1 MKKKINQQQTTMRGA
16 LLLLILIVMTLP
28 SRSGGVGGGFFFNLT
43 ADEVRIDTL
52 LPVFNYAYPLDSHY
66 ADSTYTVAIEY
77 PEFIPMNKEEI
88 ERYHKIRNEEL
99 GIRNYDLPALP
110 DIHQS
115 ISVDRKQ
122 GTLHIGFVPLVVRDG
137 QYMKLVSFKLNIK
150 AISNE
155 QLVMSNYDYSQGGQV
170 NRRTNHNYSLLTTNY
185 SLNKRYADNSVL
197 RSGSWAKIRVPETG
211 IYQLTS
217 DLIKKAGFNDINKVK
232 IYGYGGARQ
241 PEQLTAEYLVAT
253 DDLKEVPTCTV
264 NGRRLFYAVGP
275 VTWDANYRR
284 IRNNYSDY
292 GYYFLTESDSTA
304 LTIEKDAFISNCY
317 PQRDDHCTLYEVDD
331 YAWYHGGRNLYDAT
345 EIKAGTSKTYTIAA
359 KGTGNGQLTIVLS
372 AIDGASI
379 TVSLNGESLG
389 TATIGRQGQYE
400 AMQTGSRT
408 FNVSNLQASN
418 TVTIQTSATS
428 GTTRLDY
435 ISIYSE
441 QPQASPDL
449 ENGTFSTPEYVYN
462 IMNQN
467 HHAAK
472 AADMVIII
480 PTSQKL
486 LKEAQRLK
494 AIHEQH
500 DSLRVTI
507 VPADEL
513 YNEFSSGT
521 PDANAYRRYLKML
534 YDRAE
539 TTADMPRFLLLMGDA
554 AWDNR
559 MRTSEWANTSVDD
572 FLLCYESENSY
583 SHTNCYVSDDYFG
596 LLDDN
601 EGASLLTEKTDI
613 AVGRITARTADD
625 AAVVVDKIDNYINNK
640 EAAFWQ
646 NTVCLMGDD
655 GNQNRHMEDA
665 DSVAQLVETLHPDI
679 LVKRV
684 MWDAFSRVS
693 SATGNRYPDVTRL
706 IRQQM
711 EQGALIMNY
720 SGHGRADAVSHEYVL
735 TLSDFNISSSMRLPL
750 WMTASCDI
758 MPFDGQEENIG
769 ETALFNT
776 QGGAIAFFGT
786 TRTVYQPQNRLMNLA
801 FTRQVLSRDEN
812 GLMMPIGE
820 AVRRAKAELVTT
832 GIIIGYYQNGQPIW
846 STDRSENKLQ
856 YSLLGDPALRLAL
869 PTASI
874 VVDSINHTAIGDDIL
889 TLKAGTTATISGRVL
904 NNSDMTDSSFNGIV
918 NAMVRDAKEQV
929 VCKMNDTS
937 ETDEPFVYYDR
948 TSTIFNGSDSVRQGR
963 FSFTFVVP
971 KDIAYSDQQGIINL
985 YAVNNTKTVTATG
998 RFEKLVMNGTSE
1010 ASGNQQGPSIYC
1022 YLNSTA
1028 FANGGNVNSTPYF
1041 MAELNDEDGINASGS
1056 GIGHDLQLIIDGDIS
1071 KTYTLNDYFQYD
1083 FGSYTRGKLGYS
1095 IPALDNGQ
1103 HHLLF
1108 RAWDVLNNS
1117 STAELTF
1124 NVVKGAEPVFSD
1136 MECTPNPATTKTTFR
1151 IIHDRANSPMDV
1163 IIDVYDIS
1171 GRHLW
1176 SHNES
1181 GTYSS
1186 NTLTVDWNLT
1196 TDGGRRLNTGIYLYR
1211 VQLSSEGSSYASK
1224 AKKLIILR

>member
-1 MKKKINQQQTTMRGA
+1 MRRSIIIGIG
-16 LLLLILIVMTLP
+16 LLLTSIAMQAQ
-28 SRSGGVGGGFFFNLT
+28 RFFNLT
-43 ADEVRIDTL
+43 ADEVRVDTL
-52 LPVFNYAYPLDSHY
+52 LPVFNYAYPIGSHY
-66 ADSTYTVAIEY
+66 ADSTYEVSIEY
-77 PEFIPMNKEEI
+77 PEFVPMSHEEI
-88 ERYHKIRNEEL
+88 ERYERITNYKLRITNKIT
-99 GIRNYDLPALP
+99 IPALP
-110 DIHQS
+110 EIHQS
-115 ISVDRKQ
+115 FSVDRKQ
-122 GTLHIGFVPLVVRDG
+122 GTLHIGFIPLVYRNG
-137 QYMKLVSFKLNIK
+137 QYQKLVSFKLDVRGK
-150 AISNE
+150 ALEVSK
-155 QLVMSNYDYSQGGQV
+155 G
-170 NRRTNHNYSLLTTNY
+170 RRASANT
-185 SLNKRYADNSVL
+185 RYADNSVL
-197 RSGSWAKIRVPETG
+197 RSGSWAKIRVPQTG

-241 PEQLTAEYLVAT
+241 PEQLTAYYLKQT
-253 DDLKEVPTCTV
+253 DDLQEVPTCTV

-275 VTWDANYRR
+275 VSWNATYNR

-292 GYYFLTESDSTA
+292 GYYFLTENDSTA
-304 LTIEKDAFISNCY
+304 LTIEKDVFISNYY
-317 PQRDDHCTLYEVDD
+317 PQRDDYCTLYEVDD
-331 YAWYHGGRNLYDAT
+331 YAWFHGGRNLYDAT

-372 AIDGASI
+372 AVNGANI

-389 TATIGRQGQYE
+389 TLNIGKQGDYD
-400 AMQTGSRT
+400 AMLTANRT
-408 FNVSNLQASN
+408 FTVNNLQASN
-418 TVTIQTSATS
+418 TVTVTTSATS

-449 ENGTFSTPEYVYN
+449 ENGTFGTPEFVHR
-462 IMNQN
+462 ITNQN
-467 HHAAK
+467 HHAAT
-472 AADMVIII
+472 ATDMVIII
-480 PTSQKL
+480 PTSQKQL
-486 LKEAQRLK
+486 NEALRIK
-494 AIHEQH
+494 AMHEQH

-521 PDANAYRRYLKML
+521 PDANAYRRYMKML

-539 TTADMPRFLLLMGDA
+539 TDKDMPRFLLLMGDA

-559 MRTSEWANTSVDD
+559 MRASEWSNTSVDD

-583 SHTNCYVSDDYFG
+583 NHTSCYVSDDYFG

-601 EGASLLTEKTDI
+601 EGSNLLTDKSDLAI
-613 AVGRITARTADD
+613 GRITARTASD
-625 AAVVVDKIDNYINNK
+625 AAIVADKIESYINNK
-640 EAAFWQ
+640 EAAIWQ
-646 NTVCLMGDD
+646 NTVCMMGDD

-665 DSVAQLVETLHPDI
+665 DSMAQLVETLHPDI

-684 MWDAFSRVS
+684 MWDAFTRVS

-720 SGHGRADAVSHEYVL
+720 SGHGRADAISHEYVL
-735 TLSDFNISSSMRLPL
+735 TLPDFNITSSMRLPL
-750 WMTASCDI
+750 WVTASCDI
-758 MPFDGQEENIG
+758 MPFDGQEDNIG
-769 ETALFNT
+769 ETALFNA

-801 FTRQVLSRDEN
+801 FTRQVLSLDEE

-820 AVRRAKAELVTT
+820 AARRAKTELVTT
-832 GIIIGYYQNGQPIW
+832 GIIVGYQPNGQPIW

-869 PTASI
+869 PTATI

-904 NNSDMTDSSFNGIV
+904 NSDHATDSNFNGTV
-918 NAMVRDAKEQV
+918 NAMVRDARERI

-937 ETDEPFVYYDR
+937 ETDEPFVYNDR

-963 FSFTFVVP
+963 FTFTFVVP

-985 YAVNNTKTVTATG
+985 FAVNNTKTTTATG
-998 RFEKLVMNGTSE
+998 RFEQLVMNGASE

-1022 YLNSTA
+1022 YLNSAA
-1028 FANGGNVNSTPYF
+1028 FVNGGNVNTTPYF
-1041 MAELNDEDGINASGS
+1041 VAELTDEDGINASGS
-1056 GIGHDLQLIIDGDIS
+1056 GIGHDLQLIIDGEMS
-1071 KTYTLNDYFQYD
+1071 KTYSLNDYFQYD
-1083 FGSYTRGKLGYS
+1083 FGSYTSGKLGYS
-1095 IPALDNGQ
+1095 IPALDYGK

-1108 RAWDVLNNS
+1108 RAWDVMNNS
-1117 STAELTF
+1117 SIAELTF
-1124 NVVKGAEPVFSD
+1124 NVAKGIEPVFSIVD
-1136 MECTPNPATTKTTFR
+1136 CTPNPATTKTTFH
-1151 IIHDRANSPMDV
+1151 ITHDRANSPLDV
-1163 IIDVYDIS
+1163 IIDVFDIS

-1181 GTYSS
+1181 GTYPD
-1186 NTLTVDWNLT
+1186 NTLTIDWDLT
-1196 TDGGRRLNTGIYLYR
+1196 TNSGSRLSTGVYLYR
-1211 VQLSSEGSSYASK
+1211 VQMSNEGSSYASR
-1224 AKKLIILR
+1224 AKKLIVLTRK

>member
-1 MKKKINQQQTTMRGA
+1 MTGAIRTYRHWVGMRTFLISSFAFLISHFSFFICSAQT
-16 LLLLILIVMTLP
+16 
-28 SRSGGVGGGFFFNLT
+28 FFNLT

-52 LPVFNYAYPLDSHY
+52 LPVFNYAYPLGSHY
-66 ADSTYTVAIEY
+66 ADSTYTVTIEY
-77 PEFIPMNKEEI
+77 PEFVPMSCEEI
-88 ERYHKIRNEEL
+88 ERYKTISNEQL
-99 GIRNYDLPALP
+99 IMSNYDLPALP
-110 DIHQS
+110 NIHQF
-115 ISVDRKQ
+115 ISVDRKK
-122 GTLHIGFVPLVVRDG
+122 GTLHIGFIPLVYRD
-137 QYMKLVSFKLNIK
+137 QYLKLVSFKLNIK

-170 NRRTNHNYSLLTTNY
+170 NRRTNHNYSL
-185 SLNKRYADNSVL
+185 NKRYADNSVL
-197 RSGSWAKIRVPETG
+197 RSGTWAKIRVPETG
-211 IYQLTS
+211 IYQLTN

-241 PEQLTAEYLVAT
+241 PEQLTADSLAET
-253 DDLKEVPTCTV
+253 DDLKEVPTCEV

-275 VTWDANYRR
+275 VSWDANYRR

-292 GYYFLTESDSTA
+292 GYYFLTEDDSIA
-304 LTIEKDAFISNCY
+304 LTIEKDVFISNCY

-331 YAWYHGGRNLYDAT
+331 FAWYHGGRNLYDAT
-345 EIKAGTSKTYTIAA
+345 EIKAGVPKTYTIAA

-379 TVSLNGESLG
+379 TVNLNGESLG
-389 TATIGRQGQYE
+389 TMNISKQGEYD
-400 AMQTGSRT
+400 AMLTASRT
-408 FNVSNLQASN
+408 FPVSNLQASN
-418 TVTIQTSATS
+418 TVTIQTSSTS

-435 ISIYSE
+435 ISLYSE

-449 ENGTFSTPEYVYN
+449 ENGTFGTPEFVHR
-462 IMNQN
+462 ITNQN
-467 HHAAK
+467 HHATPAT
-472 AADMVIII
+472 DMVIII

-494 AIHEQH
+494 SLHEQH
-500 DSLRVTI
+500 DSLRVAI

-521 PDANAYRRYLKML
+521 PDANAYRRFMKML

-539 TTADMPRFLLLMGDA
+539 TADDMPRFLLLMGDA

-559 MRTSEWANTSVDD
+559 MRSSDWSNTSVDD

-583 SHTNCYVSDDYFG
+583 SHTSCYVSDDYFG

-625 AAVVVDKIDNYINNK
+625 ATIVVDKIDNYINNK
-640 EAAFWQ
+640 EAAIWQ

-720 SGHGRADAVSHEYVL
+720 SGHGRADAISHEYVL
-735 TLSDFNISSSMRLPL
+735 TLSDFNITSSMRLPL

-769 ETALFNT
+769 ETALFNA

-801 FTRQVLSRDEN
+801 FTRQVLSRNED

-832 GIIIGYYQNGQPIW
+832 GIIVGYQKDAQGNLKPIW
-846 STDRSENKLQ
+846 STDKSENKLQ

-874 VVDSINHTAIGDDIL
+874 VVDSINHTAIGDEIL

-904 NNSDMTDSSFNGIV
+904 NGSQMTDSSFNGTV
-918 NAMVRDAKEQV
+918 NAMVRDAKEQI

-948 TSTIFNGSDSVRQGR
+948 TSTIFNGSDSVRQGQ
-963 FSFTFVVP
+963 FNFTFVVP

-985 YAVNNTKTVTATG
+985 FAVNNTKTVTATG
-998 RFEKLVMNGTSE
+998 RFEQLVMNGTSE
-1010 ASGNQQGPSIYC
+1010 TCGNQQGPSIYC

-1028 FANGGNVNSTPYF
+1028 FVNGGDVNTTPYF
-1041 MAELNDEDGINASGS
+1041 VAELTDEDGINAAGS
-1056 GIGHDLQLIIDGDIS
+1056 SIGHDLQLIIDGEMS
-1071 KTYTLNDYFQYD
+1071 KTYSLNDYFQYD
-1083 FGSYTRGKLGYS
+1083 FGSYTSGKLGYS
-1095 IPALDNGQ
+1095 IPALEYGK

-1108 RAWDVLNNS
+1108 RAWDVMNNS

-1124 NVVKGAEPVFSD
+1124 NVVKGAEPVFSAVD
-1136 MECTPNPATTKTTFR
+1136 CTPNPATTKTTFR
-1151 IIHDRANSPMDV
+1151 IIHDRANSPLDV
-1163 IIDVYDIS
+1163 IIDIYDIS

-1176 SHNES
+1176 SHNET
-1181 GTYSS
+1181 GTYPD
-1186 NTLTVDWNLT
+1186 NTLTIDWDLT
-1196 TDGGRRLNTGIYLYR
+1196 TSGGSRLGTGVYLYR